1 MNARGLKKNLIDNT
15 IAYLFFTLVGGVF
28 LFDKV
33 FSYINFKINV
43 LPVYITELFLIFAI
57 IFIFIN
63 STFLRDGK
71 LFVVSTQRVEFLLF
85 YIVFII
91 SLVRG
96 LIVNR
101 DIVFTL
107 RQSAIIYYSVFY
119 FLVPIIL

>member
-1 MNARGLKKNLIDNT
+1 
-15 IAYLFFTLVGGVF
+15 
-28 LFDKV
+28 
-33 FSYINFKINV
+33 
-43 LPVYITELFLIFAI
+43 
-57 IFIFIN
+57 
-63 STFLRDGK
+63 FLRDGK

-119 FLVPIIL
+119 FLVPIILDNLKKILSSILSISLNILIKLSIPFSSDNLPINKKYLLSSLFL